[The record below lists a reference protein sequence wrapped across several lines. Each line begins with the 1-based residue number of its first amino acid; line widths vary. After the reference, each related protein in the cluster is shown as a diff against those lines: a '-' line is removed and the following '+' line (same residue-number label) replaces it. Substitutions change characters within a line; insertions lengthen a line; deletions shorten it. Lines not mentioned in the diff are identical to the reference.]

1 MALVLELGPLI
12 PGSGLLPQALQ
23 SLTSLA
29 AETLRHVGW
38 YPPIVAWWLFGRVKS
53 MSGVARLV
61 LCVCAGLWSHSK
73 CVSAL
78 LYLPVALSV
87 VAAACA
93 RGSLYGG
100 CCLYLWVCL
109 HPSGH
114 AHVSECQGTCLGP

>member
-87 VAAACA
+87 VAAACISGFVCIHLGMPMSPNVRA
-93 RGSLYGG
+93 HVWVREAMALEGSL
-100 CCLYLWVCL
+100 C
-109 HPSGH
+109 S
-114 AHVSECQGTCLGP
+114 